1 MSTWVWLVV
10 YLVGFALLQVL
21 LYRYLRNSR
30 GGQTAPRGPEP
41 EGARAPV
48 DGASSRRP
56 DAAEDGVCCRNCGAH
71 NEVGYAYCRE
81 CAGQL

>member
-21 LYRYLRNSR
+21 LYRYFQDSR
-30 GGQTAPRGPEP
+30 GGQTAPRSSEP

-48 DGASSRRP
+48 ERATERDSDPRG
-56 DAAEDGVCCRNCGAH
+56 GVSCPHCGTL
-71 NEVGYAYCRE
+71 NEAGYAYCRE
-81 CAGQL
+81 CAEQL